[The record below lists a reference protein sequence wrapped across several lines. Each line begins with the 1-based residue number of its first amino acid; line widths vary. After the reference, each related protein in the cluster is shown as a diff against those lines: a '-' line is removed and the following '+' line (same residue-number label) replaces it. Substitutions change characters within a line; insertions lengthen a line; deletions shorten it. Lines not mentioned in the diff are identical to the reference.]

1 MYDSDFSIT
10 TSPSMCMMIALVQTG
25 PLNNLFF
32 CSLGLGFLFFM
43 PAAAAA
49 DATVLLS
56 DLKSLQ
62 PCYQVIP

>member
-1 MYDSDFSIT
+1 
-10 TSPSMCMMIALVQTG
+10 MMIALVQTG